1 MSKRTILTTIIIPV
15 LLISGLIFVLI
26 NNPQEPSAELILA
39 HQQIHF
45 GTLAEWEGPVT
56 RSLTAR
62 NVGSN
67 TVHIQ
72 SVHTGC
78 SYAEITAPDTI
89 PADAAGT
96 LHITINPETLSADET
111 SATAIIFTDSPKT
124 PNVSLTIIATAKRF
138 ATLTPDVCEFGNI
151 LPETKYQKT
160 LTLTVNA
167 PLNTS
172 DIRLLPSSHPRLT
185 WKMTSDRSLITVQ
198 LGRLKDRGHFSSLL
212 TVAFP
217 NERTLTLPVTAKV
230 IAPVIA
236 QPERLIYERAAPRNT
251 AFTRIHTFWCNTFQS
266 AKDHSPRRFKRH
278 RRRQHRRIASEK
290 TKSCLERPKHTRSVT
305 RRNPSANHSRSPP
318 YPHPSL
324 RIHPKQVGRISSSQ
338 LLVNCRYSVAMVKR
352 NLMLSKGLIT
362 DN

>member
-67 TVHIQ
+67 TLHIQ

-89 PADAAGT
+89 PADAEST
-96 LHITINPETLSADET
+96 FHITINPETLPTDET

-151 LPETKYQKT
+151 LPETTHQKT

-185 WKMTSDRSLITVQ
+185 WEMTSDRSLITVQ
-198 LGRLKDRGHFSSLL
+198 LGPLKDRRHFSSLL

-217 NERTLTLPVTAKV
+217 NEQTLTLPVTAKV
-230 IAPVIA
+230 VAPVIA
-236 QPERLIYERAAPRNT
+236 QPERLIYEIAAPGT
-251 AFTRIHTFWCNTFQS
+251 Q
-266 AKDHSPRRFKRH
+266 
-278 RRRQHRRIASEK
+278 
-290 TKSCLERPKHTRSVT
+290 
-305 RRNPSANHSRSPP
+305 
-318 YPHPSL
+318 PSL
-324 RIHPKQVGRISSSQ
+324 EFTLSGATPFKVLKITVPAALSVIDVDNTDAPPRKRLKVVWNVPSTSDPLREEIQVLTTADPLPIHIPVYGFTQNR
-338 LLVNCRYSVAMVKR
+338 
-352 NLMLSKGLIT
+352 
-362 DN
+362 